1 MKWWRWLSILMVVVM
16 LGSIITPAMA
26 QEYLF
31 RVEQQQI
38 EVLVND
44 DGTVSLYYTINFYC
58 EPGAHVIDYV
68 DIGMPNSSYELRSV
82 SAEVDGKVITDI
94 TNSTYVVPGITLGLG
109 SNSIQPGQRGKVYMV
124 VGTVRD
130 MLYKSDIEAD
140 VPYASFQFS
149 PSWFGSQYV
158 NGSTDMTVML
168 FLPKGM
174 TSEQPYYFTPDRW
187 PGNSEPDES
196 GFDTDGRVYYKWHST
211 DANAYTQYTF
221 GAAFPA
227 SLVPD
232 NMVLSAA
239 PINTGGSGGGINFD
253 FEDLCPLTFCL
264 GFLGLMGFSIYG
276 ATIGAKKRKLQYL
289 PPKISVEGNGI
300 KRGLTAVEA
309 ALVMEQPLDRILTMI
324 LFSVIKKDA
333 ASVVSKEPLQIKPA
347 DTLPETL
354 HDYEKQFLAAF
365 AQTTKPAQ
373 RKELQDMVIALVRTV
388 SEKMKGFSRKET
400 IAYYTDIMRRAWEQ
414 VQTAATP
421 EMKAQLFDDN
431 LDWTMLDKQFPDR
444 TREIFSGPMVI
455 PSPSWWG
462 RYDPTFSRPTA
473 SSRGFEMPSAGS
485 STSSRPSLPGSDF
498 AAGMVR
504 GVEGFAA
511 GIIGDITGFTG
522 GVTNRTNPPPPPST
536 RTGGSSGGGGHSCA
550 CACACAGCACACAGG
565 GR

>member
-1 MKWWRWLSILMVVVM
+1 
-16 LGSIITPAMA
+16 
-26 QEYLF
+26 
-31 RVEQQQI
+31 
-38 EVLVND
+38 
-44 DGTVSLYYTINFYC
+44 
-58 EPGAHVIDYV
+58 
-68 DIGMPNSSYELRSV
+68 
-82 SAEVDGKVITDI
+82 
-94 TNSTYVVPGITLGLG
+94 
-109 SNSIQPGQRGKVYMV
+109 
-124 VGTVRD
+124 
-130 MLYKSDIEAD
+130 
-140 VPYASFQFS
+140 
-149 PSWFGSQYV
+149 
-158 NGSTDMTVML
+158 
-168 FLPKGM
+168 
-174 TSEQPYYFTPDRW
+174 
-187 PGNSEPDES
+187 
-196 GFDTDGRVYYKWHST
+196 
-211 DANAYTQYTF
+211 
-221 GAAFPA
+221 
-227 SLVPD
+227 
-232 NMVLSAA
+232 
-239 PINTGGSGGGINFD
+239 
-253 FEDLCPLTFCL
+253 
-264 GFLGLMGFSIYG
+264 
-276 ATIGAKKRKLQYL
+276 
-289 PPKISVEGNGI
+289 
-300 KRGLTAVEA
+300 
-309 ALVMEQPLDRILTMI
+309 
-324 LFSVIKKDA
+324 
-333 ASVVSKEPLQIKPA
+333 
-347 DTLPETL
+347 
-354 HDYEKQFLAAF
+354 
-365 AQTTKPAQ
+365 
-373 RKELQDMVIALVRTV
+373 MVIALVRTV